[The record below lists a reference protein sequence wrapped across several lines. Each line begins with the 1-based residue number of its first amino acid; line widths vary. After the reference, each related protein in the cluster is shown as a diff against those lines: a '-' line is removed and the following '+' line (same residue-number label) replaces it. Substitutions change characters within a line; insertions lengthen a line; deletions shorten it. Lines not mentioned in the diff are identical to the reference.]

1 MIKVLIVDDE
11 LLMGGGA
18 QSLLAQMKNIQV
30 VGVADNG
37 PAAVQLADKHNPDIL
52 LIKLPMAVSA
62 EIPTDKLLQQLDLL
76 PAVIYFPSCVDFNP
90 IPTAIEP
97 AAACSARQLSQDDLV
112 AAVSKASKKILER
125 QRENRA
131 DPRTHLYV
139 YSYLGIDRIPVN
151 KVLLLQA
158 DQKYVKAHMADS
170 VVTINDS
177 LVALEV
183 EFKELFVR
191 IHRNALVA
199 MDAIEGLI
207 KIDNRVVIKIKNLS
221 ERPTVSRRRA
231 SYLRQLLPL
240 L

>member
-1 MIKVLIVDDE
+1 M
-11 LLMGGGA
+11 
-18 QSLLAQMKNIQV
+18 
-30 VGVADNG
+30 
-37 PAAVQLADKHNPDIL
+37 
-52 LIKLPMAVSA
+52 
-62 EIPTDKLLQQLDLL
+62 
-76 PAVIYFPSCVDFNP
+76 
-90 IPTAIEP
+90 
-97 AAACSARQLSQDDLV
+97 V

-131 DPRTHLYV
+131 EPRTHLYV

-207 KIDNRVVIKIKNLS
+207 KIDNRVVIK
-221 ERPTVSRRRA
+221 T
-231 SYLRQLLPL
+231 
-240 L
+240 

>member
-1 MIKVLIVDDE
+1 
-11 LLMGGGA
+11 
-18 QSLLAQMKNIQV
+18 
-30 VGVADNG
+30 
-37 PAAVQLADKHNPDIL
+37 
-52 LIKLPMAVSA
+52 
-62 EIPTDKLLQQLDLL
+62 
-76 PAVIYFPSCVDFNP
+76 
-90 IPTAIEP
+90 
-97 AAACSARQLSQDDLV
+97 
-112 AAVSKASKKILER
+112 
-125 QRENRA
+125 
-131 DPRTHLYV
+131 
-139 YSYLGIDRIPVN
+139 
-151 KVLLLQA
+151 
-158 DQKYVKAHMADS
+158 MADS